1 MAQWRR
7 KLKYS
12 FLIFLVKSLIWI
24 SSWMPRKLLHLI
36 FSTLARVAFFI
47 VKKER
52 EKTIRNIQIG
62 YPEKSFEEAQKM
74 AKEVFV
80 NLGKNYSDLAKGLSI
95 RTKEQYRKAIRIEGE
110 EHMEAAF
117 QKGKGVLGLGC
128 HLGAF
133 ELFGT
138 YLGLHYPSVGVGAK
152 LKNETLDGLL
162 VANRTSRG
170 IDYTHRGESNM
181 KLIRAL
187 KQGKVA
193 IMLIDQDVRNIKS
206 VFVDFFGK
214 KASTPIGATLL
225 AMKTGAAV
233 VPMSMSLQ
241 DGKQVLTIRPEIAF
255 VKTENEEQDIVEN
268 TQRCTSELETFIK
281 KYPSQW
287 VWMHER
293 WKTRP
298 EDETVS
304 S

>member
-1 MAQWRR
+1 MARLR
-7 KLKYS
+7 KKIKYS

-24 SSWMPRKLLHLI
+24 SSWMPRKLLHGV
-36 FSTLARVAFFI
+36 FSTLAKAAFSI
-47 VKKER
+47 TKKER
-52 EKTIRNIQIG
+52 EKTVRNIQIG
-62 YPEKSFEEAQKM
+62 YPEKSYEEARKM

-80 NLGKNYSDLAKGLSI
+80 NLGKNYSDLTKGLSI
-95 RTKEQYRKAIRIEGE
+95 RTKEQYRKTIRIEGE

-117 QKGKGVLGLGC
+117 KKGKGVIGLGC

-170 IDYTHRGESNM
+170 IDYTHRGEGNM

-193 IMLIDQDVRNIKS
+193 IMLIDQDVRKIKS
-206 VFVDFFGK
+206 VFVDFYGK

-225 AMKTGAAV
+225 AMKTGASV
-233 VPMSMSLQ
+233 VPMAMSLQ
-241 DGKQVLTIRPEIAF
+241 DGKQVLTIDPEIELAE
-255 VKTENEEQDIVEN
+255 TGNEEVDIVEN
-268 TQRCTSELETFIK
+268 TQRLTTALEKFIK
-281 KYPSQW
+281 AYPTQW

-298 EDETVS
+298 ENE
-304 S
+304 